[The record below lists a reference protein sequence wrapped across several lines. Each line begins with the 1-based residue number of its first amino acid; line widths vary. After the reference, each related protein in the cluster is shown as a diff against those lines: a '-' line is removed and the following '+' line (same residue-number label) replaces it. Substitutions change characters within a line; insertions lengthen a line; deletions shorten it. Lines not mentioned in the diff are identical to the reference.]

1 MVHPS
6 SGIVCILDR
15 GKVGRVQRVS
25 RPGRYMGM
33 ERQEWGGAEVDRRQ
47 AADNTEIWFHANE
60 EALALGWVEI
70 RAGSD

>member
-33 ERQEWGGAEVDRRQ
+33 ERQEGEVLRWTGGRQQTTRR
-47 AADNTEIWFHANE
+47 F
-60 EALALGWVEI
+60 
-70 RAGSD
+70 GSMLMKKLWL